1 MTTTKIAC
9 LIPSTSNGRDWKK
22 LTETYLYK
30 HTIKSY
36 FHTYNKDYL
45 TRFYIGIDRNDP
57 IYDNE
62 ENKNKIEQLEDKV
75 EELENKIANIYD
87 VLEIQEDDSDDS
99 MDEDSNE
106 DSEEE

>member
-1 MTTTKIAC
+1 MIIESFNLSSAVQ
-9 LIPSTSNGRDWKK
+9 PGGNMFG
-22 LTETYLYK
+22 YK
-30 HTIKSY
+30 
-36 FHTYNKDYL
+36 D
-45 TRFYIGIDRNDP
+45 
-57 IYDNE
+57 DNE

-99 MDEDSNE
+99 MDEDSDE

>member
-1 MTTTKIAC
+1 MV
-9 LIPSTSNGRDWKK
+9 LPP
-22 LTETYLYK
+22 
-30 HTIKSY
+30 
-36 FHTYNKDYL
+36 NKGENMFGL
-45 TRFYIGIDRNDP
+45 NKND
-57 IYDNE
+57 DHE

-99 MDEDSNE
+99 MDEDSDE